1 MADVDIVHSPVQ
13 NGGANNTSNG
23 GGGGDQS
30 GVEMNGNGLSDYDY
44 DGGNSTARL
53 FERTRIQALAEE
65 RELVQKKTFTKWINS
80 HLMKCSH
87 YRVNDLYMDLRDGR
101 LLIVLLEILSGD
113 TLRKPTRGR
122 MRIHC
127 LENVEKALEYLREQ
141 HVHLENIGPHD
152 IVDGNPSLTLGLIWT
167 IILRLAA
174 FHFHF
179 ISYIIS

>member
-1 MADVDIVHSPVQ
+1 MADVEIVHSPVQ
-13 NGGANNTSNG
+13 NGGGERNDQNGSGADSNG
-23 GGGGDQS
+23 A
-30 GVEMNGNGLSDYDY
+30 GLITDYDY

-87 YRVNDLYMDLRDGR
+87 LRVNDLYMDLRDGR

-167 IILRLAA
+167 IILR
-174 FHFHF
+174 
-179 ISYIIS
+179 YIIII

>member
-1 MADVDIVHSPVQ
+1 MADVEVVQ
-13 NGGANNTSNG
+13 QNGNGADGGANADG
-23 GGGGDQS
+23 GQPQPGQT
-30 GVEMNGNGLSDYDY
+30 DYDY

-80 HLMKCSH
+80 HLAKCSH
-87 YRVNDLYMDLRDGR
+87 LRVNDLYMDLRDGR

-152 IVDGNPSLTLGLIWT
+152 IVDGNSSLTLGLIWT
-167 IILRLAA
+167 IILR
-174 FHFHF
+174 
-179 ISYIIS
+179 

>member
-1 MADVDIVHSPVQ
+1 MADVDVVHSPVQ
-13 NGGANNTSNG
+13 NGGNSAAANAN
-23 GGGGDQS
+23 GDQS
-30 GVEMNGNGLSDYDY
+30 GGGDANGNGVMSDYDF

-87 YRVNDLYMDLRDGR
+87 HRVNDLYIDLRDGR

-167 IILRLAA
+167 IILR
-174 FHFHF
+174 
-179 ISYIIS
+179 

>member
-1 MADVDIVHSPVQ
+1 MTDVEIHSPQQ
-13 NGGANNTSNG
+13 NGNGTINNQQDVSQNEPNPFNTTNGTNG
-23 GGGGDQS
+23 GGGG
-30 GVEMNGNGLSDYDY
+30 LITDYDY

-80 HLMKCSH
+80 HLLKCSH
-87 YRVNDLYMDLRDGR
+87 LRVNDLYIDLRDGR

-113 TLRKPTRGR
+113 NLRKPTRGR

-167 IILRLAA
+167 IILRCLNNN
-174 FHFHF
+174 
-179 ISYIIS
+179 I